1 MTPDLRIGFG
11 VDYHQIQK
19 GNSMILGGIKIN
31 CGYSILA
38 HSDGDIILHSICDAL
53 LGAAS
58 MGDLGTVFK
67 EDESTEN
74 ISSSDLLNQ
83 VLNQLSEGSYQIVN
97 LDITYVGEVP
107 RISKYREKITS
118 NLSNLMNLDE
128 EVLSVKSTTT
138 DKLGA
143 IGNREGIACYCSALI
158 QKK

>member
-1 MTPDLRIGFG
+1 MTSNLRIGFG

-19 GNSMILGGIKIN
+19 GNSMILGGIKID

-83 VLNQLSEGSYQIVN
+83 VLNQLIRFYF
-97 LDITYVGEVP
+97 
-107 RISKYREKITS
+107 
-118 NLSNLMNLDE
+118 
-128 EVLSVKSTTT
+128 
-138 DKLGA
+138 
-143 IGNREGIACYCSALI
+143 
-158 QKK
+158 

>member
-1 MTPDLRIGFG
+1 MTSDLKIGFG
-11 VDYHQIQK
+11 VDYHQIQT
-19 GNSMILGGIKIN
+19 GNSMILGGIKID

-67 EDESTEN
+67 EDDSTKN
-74 ISSSDLLNQ
+74 ISSSALLNQ
-83 VLNQLSEGSYQIVN
+83 VLNLLSKGSYEVVN
-97 LDITYVGEVP
+97 LDITYVGEIP
-107 RISKYREKITS
+107 RISKYRKEILS
-118 NLSNLMNLDE
+118 NLSKLMNLNE
-128 EVLSVKSTTT
+128 ELLSVKSTTT
-138 DKLGA
+138 DKLGT

>member
-1 MTPDLRIGFG
+1 MTSDLRIGFG

-19 GNSMILGGIKIN
+19 GNSMILGGIKID

-58 MGDLGTVFK
+58 MGDLGSVFK

-74 ISSSDLLNQ
+74 ISSSVLLDQ
-83 VLNQLSEGSYQIVN
+83 VLNLLSRESYQVVN
-97 LDITYVGEVP
+97 IDITYVGEVP
-107 RISKYREKITS
+107 RISNYREEILS
-118 NLSNLMNLDE
+118 NLSKLMNVNEKL
-128 EVLSVKSTTT
+128 LSVKSTTT

>member
-1 MTPDLRIGFG
+1 MTSDLRIGFG

-19 GNSMILGGIKIN
+19 GNSMILGGIKID

-67 EDESTEN
+67 EDDSTEN
-74 ISSSDLLNQ
+74 ISSSALLNQ
-83 VLNQLSEGSYQIVN
+83 VLNLLSKGSYQIVN

-107 RISKYREKITS
+107 RISNYREEILS
-118 NLSNLMNLDE
+118 NLSKLMNLDE
-128 EVLSVKSTTT
+128 KFLSVKSTTT

-143 IGNREGIACYCSALI
+143 IGKKEGIACYCSALI

>member
-1 MTPDLRIGFG
+1 MISDLRIGFG

-19 GNSMILGGIKIN
+19 GNSMTLGGIKID

-58 MGDLGTVFK
+58 MGDLGSVFK

-74 ISSSDLLNQ
+74 ISSSVLLNQ
-83 VLNQLSEGSYQIVN
+83 VLNLLSRESYQVVN
-97 LDITYVGEVP
+97 IDITYVGEVP
-107 RISKYREKITS
+107 RISNYREEILS
-118 NLSNLMNLDE
+118 NLSKLMNVNEKL
-128 EVLSVKSTTT
+128 LSVKSTTT

>member
-1 MTPDLRIGFG
+1 MISDLRIGFG

-19 GNSMILGGIKIN
+19 GNSMTLGGIKID

-58 MGDLGTVFK
+58 MGDLGSVFK

-74 ISSSDLLNQ
+74 ISSSVLLNQ
-83 VLNQLSEGSYQIVN
+83 VLNLLSRGSYQVVN
-97 LDITYVGEVP
+97 IDITYVGEVP
-107 RISKYREKITS
+107 RISNYREEILS
-118 NLSNLMNLDE
+118 NLSKLMNVNEKL
-128 EVLSVKSTTT
+128 LSVKSTTT

>member
-1 MTPDLRIGFG
+1 MTSDLKIGFG

-19 GNSMILGGIKIN
+19 GNSMILGGIKID

-74 ISSSDLLNQ
+74 ISSSVLLNQ
-83 VLNQLSEGSYQIVN
+83 VLNLLSKGSYEVVN
-97 LDITYVGEVP
+97 LDITYVGEIP
-107 RISKYREKITS
+107 RISKYRKEILS
-118 NLSNLMNLDE
+118 NLSKLLNVNEKL
-128 EVLSVKSTTT
+128 LSVKSTTT

>member
-1 MTPDLRIGFG
+1 MTSDLRIGFG

-19 GNSMILGGIKIN
+19 GNSMTLGGIKID

-53 LGAAS
+53 LGAAN

-74 ISSSDLLNQ
+74 ISSSVLLNQ
-83 VLNQLSEGSYQIVN
+83 VLNLLSKRSYQIVN

-107 RISKYREKITS
+107 RISNYRKEILS
-118 NLSNLMNLDE
+118 NLSKLMNVNEKL
-128 EVLSVKSTTT
+128 LSVKSTTT

-143 IGNREGIACYCSALI
+143 IGDREGIACYCSALI

>member
-1 MTPDLRIGFG
+1 MISDLKIGFG

-19 GNSMILGGIKIN
+19 GNSMILGGIKID

-67 EDESTEN
+67 EDDSTEN
-74 ISSSDLLNQ
+74 ISSSALLNQ
-83 VLNQLSEGSYQIVN
+83 VLNLLSKESYQIVN

-107 RISKYREKITS
+107 RISNYREEILS
-118 NLSNLMNLDE
+118 NLSKLMNLNE
-128 EVLSVKSTTT
+128 KFLSVKSTTT

>member
-1 MTPDLRIGFG
+1 
-11 VDYHQIQK
+11 
-19 GNSMILGGIKIN
+19 MILGGVDID
-31 CGYSILA
+31 CGYSIIA

-74 ISSSDLLNQ
+74 ISSSVLLNQ
-83 VLNQLSEGSYQIVN
+83 VLNLISKGSYQIVN

-107 RISKYREKITS
+107 RISKYREKILS
-118 NLSNLMNLDE
+118 NLSKLMNLNE
-128 EVLSVKSTTT
+128 EFLSIKSTTT

-143 IGNREGIACYCSALI
+143 IGNREE
-158 QKK
+158 

>member
-1 MTPDLRIGFG
+1 MTSDLRIGFG

-19 GNSMILGGIKIN
+19 GNSMILGGIKID

-58 MGDLGTVFK
+58 MGDLGSVFK

-74 ISSSDLLNQ
+74 ISSSVLLNQ
-83 VLNQLSEGSYQIVN
+83 VLNLLSRESYQVVN
-97 LDITYVGEVP
+97 IDITYVGEVP
-107 RISKYREKITS
+107 RISKYREEILS
-118 NLSNLMNLDE
+118 NLSKIMNLNE
-128 EVLSVKSTTT
+128 KLLSLKSTTT
-138 DKLGA
+138 DKLGT
-143 IGNREGIACYCSALI
+143 IGKREGVACYCSTLI

>member
-1 MTPDLRIGFG
+1 
-11 VDYHQIQK
+11 
-19 GNSMILGGIKIN
+19 MILGGIKID

-74 ISSSDLLNQ
+74 ISSSVLLNQ
-83 VLNQLSEGSYQIVN
+83 VLNLLSKRSYQIVN

-107 RISKYREKITS
+107 RISNYREEILS
-118 NLSNLMNLDE
+118 NLSKLMNVNEKL
-128 EVLSVKSTTT
+128 LSVKSTTT

-143 IGNREGIACYCSALI
+143 IGNREGVACYCLALI

>member
-1 MTPDLRIGFG
+1 MTSDLKIGFG

-19 GNSMILGGIKIN
+19 GNSMILGGIKID

-53 LGAAS
+53 LGAAG
-58 MGDLGTVFK
+58 MGDLGAVFK
-67 EDESTEN
+67 EDDSTEN
-74 ISSSDLLNQ
+74 ISSSALLNQ
-83 VLNQLSEGSYQIVN
+83 VLNLLSKGSYQIVN

-107 RISKYREKITS
+107 RISNYREEILS
-118 NLSNLMNLDE
+118 NLSKLMNLNE
-128 EVLSVKSTTT
+128 KFLSVKSTTT

>member
-1 MTPDLRIGFG
+1 MTSDLRIGFG

-19 GNSMILGGIKIN
+19 GNSMILGGIKID

-58 MGDLGTVFK
+58 MGDLGSVFK

-74 ISSSDLLNQ
+74 ISSSVLLNQ
-83 VLNQLSEGSYQIVN
+83 VLNLLSRESYQVVN
-97 LDITYVGEVP
+97 IDITYVGEVP
-107 RISKYREKITS
+107 RISKYREEILS
-118 NLSNLMNLDE
+118 NLSKIMNLNE
-128 EVLSVKSTTT
+128 KLLSLKSTTT
-138 DKLGA
+138 DK
-143 IGNREGIACYCSALI
+143 IGTIGKREGVACYCSTLI

>member
-1 MTPDLRIGFG
+1 MTSDLRIGFG

-19 GNSMILGGIKIN
+19 GNSMILGGIKID

-53 LGAAS
+53 LGAAG

-67 EDESTEN
+67 EDDSTEN
-74 ISSSDLLNQ
+74 ISSSALLNQ
-83 VLNQLSEGSYQIVN
+83 VLNLLSKGSYQIVN

-107 RISKYREKITS
+107 RISNYREEILS
-118 NLSNLMNLDE
+118 NLSKLMNLDE
-128 EVLSVKSTTT
+128 KFLSVKSTTT

-143 IGNREGIACYCSALI
+143 IGKKEGIACYCSVLI

>member
-1 MTPDLRIGFG
+1 MTSDLRIGFG

-19 GNSMILGGIKIN
+19 GNSMILGGIKID

-74 ISSSDLLNQ
+74 ISRRDSFSTLH
-83 VLNQLSEGSYQIVN
+83 S
-97 LDITYVGEVP
+97 
-107 RISKYREKITS
+107 RIAPIIFIY
-118 NLSNLMNLDE
+118 L
-128 EVLSVKSTTT
+128 
-138 DKLGA
+138 A
-143 IGNREGIACYCSALI
+143 
-158 QKK
+158 

>member
-1 MTPDLRIGFG
+1 MTSDLRIGFG

-19 GNSMILGGIKIN
+19 GNSMTLGGIKID

-58 MGDLGTVFK
+58 IGDLGTVFK

-74 ISSSDLLNQ
+74 ISSSVLLNQ
-83 VLNQLSEGSYQIVN
+83 VLNLLSKRSYQIVN

-107 RISKYREKITS
+107 RISNYRKEILS
-118 NLSNLMNLDE
+118 NLSKLMNVNEKL
-128 EVLSVKSTTT
+128 LSVKSTTT

-143 IGNREGIACYCSALI
+143 IGDREGIACYCSALI

>member
-107 RISKYREKITS
+107 RISKYRDKITS
-118 NLSNLMNLDE
+118 NLSKLMNLDE
-128 EVLSVKSTTT
+128 EFLSVKSTTT

>member
-1 MTPDLRIGFG
+1 MISDLRIGFG

-19 GNSMILGGIKIN
+19 GNSMILGGVDID
-31 CGYSILA
+31 CGYSIIA

-74 ISSSDLLNQ
+74 ISSSVLLSQ
-83 VLNQLSEGSYQIVN
+83 VLNLISKGSYQIVN

-107 RISKYREKITS
+107 RISKYREKILS
-118 NLSNLMNLDE
+118 NLSKLLNLNE
-128 EVLSVKSTTT
+128 EFLSIKSTTT